1 MQPGHRRVATNR
13 SALVY
18 KEKTRCYFCQYGVIA
33 ATGPKPAGK
42 PSGRGNPGAR
52 NRSMQ
57 AGNPDPDGRVV
68 TRVWADQEA
77 GMDIIKIRFAA
88 EFEELSSD
96 IERTIEDM
104 FRSLN
109 PVFSLTER
117 CWKPSMDMNETPE
130 QIIIL
135 AEVAGV
141 DKDDLE
147 VEISSKAV
155 RIRAM
160 RPARNWGADATYRL
174 AEIQYGR
181 FERVLFLPAPI
192 DPEIVSA
199 AYTNGM
205 LEIRLAKLPLE
216 AVRNVPVTEA

>member
-1 MQPGHRRVATNR
+1 
-13 SALVY
+13 
-18 KEKTRCYFCQYGVIA
+18 
-33 ATGPKPAGK
+33 
-42 PSGRGNPGAR
+42 
-52 NRSMQ
+52 
-57 AGNPDPDGRVV
+57 
-68 TRVWADQEA
+68 
-77 GMDIIKIRFAA
+77 MDVIKIRFAA
-88 EFEELSSD
+88 DFEDLSSS
-96 IERTIEDM
+96 IEKTIEDM
-104 FRSLN
+104 FRSVS
-109 PVFSLTER
+109 PVFGLAER
-117 CWKPSMDMNETPE
+117 SWKPSMDMNETTE

-160 RPARNWGADATYRL
+160 RPASNCGPDASYRL

-181 FERVLFLPAPI
+181 FERILFLPAPI

-205 LEIRLAKLPLE
+205 LEIRLAKLPME
-216 AVRNVPVTEA
+216 TVRKVAVAEE

>member
-1 MQPGHRRVATNR
+1 
-13 SALVY
+13 
-18 KEKTRCYFCQYGVIA
+18 
-33 ATGPKPAGK
+33 
-42 PSGRGNPGAR
+42 
-52 NRSMQ
+52 
-57 AGNPDPDGRVV
+57 
-68 TRVWADQEA
+68 
-77 GMDIIKIRFAA
+77 MDIIKIRFAEDFGDLGA
-88 EFEELSSD
+88 K
-96 IERTIEDM
+96 IEKTIEDM
-104 FRSLN
+104 FRSLS
-109 PVFSLTER
+109 PVFSLAER
-117 CWKPSMDMNETPE
+117 SWKPLMDLNETPE

-147 VEISSKAV
+147 VEISSKAI

-160 RPARNWGADATYRL
+160 RPARNCGPDATYRL

-205 LEIRLAKLPLE
+205 LEIRLAKLPVE
-216 AVRNVPVTEA
+216 RSHKVAVAEG

>member
-1 MQPGHRRVATNR
+1 M
-13 SALVY
+13 
-18 KEKTRCYFCQYGVIA
+18 A
-33 ATGPKPAGK
+33 AMRGKPARATPSAGRLALRNNF
-42 PSGRGNPGAR
+42 PSGREKQFPA
-52 NRSMQ
+52 
-57 AGNPDPDGRVV
+57 AGTHPCG
-68 TRVWADQEA
+68 TDQEA
-77 GMDIIKIRFAA
+77 GMDIIKIRFGAD
-88 EFEELSSD
+88 FEDLSSD
-96 IERTIEDM
+96 IERTLDDM
-104 FRSLN
+104 FRSLS
-109 PVFSLTER
+109 PVFSLAER

-160 RPARNWGADATYRL
+160 RPARNCGPDATYRL

-205 LEIRLAKLPLE
+205 LEIRLAKLPLD
-216 AVRNVPVTEA
+216 AVRNVPVTEE